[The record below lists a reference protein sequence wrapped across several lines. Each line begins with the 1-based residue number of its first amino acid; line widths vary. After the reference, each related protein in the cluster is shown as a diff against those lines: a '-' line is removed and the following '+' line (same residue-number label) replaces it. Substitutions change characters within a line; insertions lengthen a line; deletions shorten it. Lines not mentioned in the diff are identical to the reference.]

1 MRLYLL
7 HFFVFVVC
15 VRVLVRVRARARACV
30 CVCVGFKAS
39 LPQKILENLF
49 LLQVFSIHVFVTFR
63 C

>member
-7 HFFVFVVC
+7 HFFVVVVY
-15 VRVLVRVRARARACV
+15 VRVLVRVRARARV
-30 CVCVGFKAS
+30 CVCVAFKAS